1 VALQIDEALWV
12 DGRATGLRVG
22 RAESLCS
29 RARGVWP
36 GDSWPVDRVLLI
48 PACRAVHTFG
58 LRVPLDVVFS
68 DEEGR
73 VIAMHGALPPW
84 RVRHHRGACATWE
97 FAPGVASRLG
107 VGTGTRLQSR
117 RLRGATL
124 IEFLIAA
131 MLVFLPMVFLTLEL
145 ARLVVSRHALQ
156 HAVNDAAREA
166 GFATTDGLGL
176 RRSIAYGLLPLFV
189 PVDPAVALDA
199 ASRPAESVASAP
211 TGLAALGRSYAEVF
225 RPDLVDI
232 RLEPVD
238 GTPRNIGFETI
249 GWPASGGVWRLRV
262 RHCRELVFPLA
273 RQLIPELVRWTTA
286 SVFDQACLARDRLP
300 LEVSALV
307 LRPIRNWRAAAGD
320 LPALPPADPGDEPTV
335 PPLDPPVT
343 DPVPGPAPAPTPD
356 APIIELRR

>member
-1 VALQIDEALWV
+1 MQSDEVLWV
-12 DGRATGLRVG
+12 DGGATGLRVG

-36 GDSWPVDRVLLI
+36 DHRWPVDRVLLI

-58 LRVPLDVVFS
+58 LRAALDVVFS

-73 VIAMHGALPPW
+73 VIALHDALPPW
-84 RVRHHRGACATWE
+84 RVRRHPAACATWE
-97 FAPGVASRLG
+97 FAPGGASRLG
-107 VGTGTRLQSR
+107 IGTGTRLQAR
-117 RLRGATL
+117 RVRGATL

-156 HAVNDAAREA
+156 HAVNEAAREA
-166 GFATTDGLGL
+166 GFSTTDGLGL

-189 PVDPAVALDA
+189 PIDPAVAMDA
-199 ASRPAESVASAP
+199 PSRPAESVFLAP
-211 TGLAALGRSYAEVF
+211 TGLTAIGRSYSEVF
-225 RPDLVDI
+225 RADLVDI
-232 RLEPVD
+232 RLESID

-249 GWPASGGVWRLRV
+249 GWPDSGGVWRLRV

-273 RQLIPELVRWTTA
+273 RQLIPELVRWTTT

-320 LPALPPADPGDEPTV
+320 LPAFPPSDPGDGPTV
-335 PPLDPPVT
+335 PPPDPPVT
-343 DPVPGPAPAPTPD
+343 DPVPGPSPAPTPD
-356 APIIELRR
+356 APIIELRH